1 MHSEVM
7 DKLLTLFIE
16 DPNNKTKKNELF
28 NIHEKEIDD
37 IINAQET
44 KGFDEAVNAS
54 YTKNFNKLNS
64 LMDKANNPISLIFK
78 YCQKIYDEFLS
89 NGILYNQEIYN
100 DVILDEIPPIDD
112 IYIVKY
118 NHDKLSNVI
127 SKTDYVNY
135 KYSNIEYYCNYIN
148 NLDGK
153 IKCYDIT
160 KITHT
165 AIFENHYTKIIKN
178 LDFLK
183 QIVEC
188 GGYFTSSF
196 LFYGTDAIN
205 VAHAVVQEQSY
216 SILKLL
222 NSKFVDALIFELKKD
237 FQIKNDILSTMS
249 PEDAYDFK
257 KYSRMLKIFQHH
269 LKSTSTTTLMSKELF
284 DSFNKEY
291 HKVYKTPISVLKKYT
306 ELRRIIKQ
314 SDNHK
319 PIQKL
324 DKSLDDLEKY
334 YIGIG
339 TWYYSHGYIVIYTL
353 THIVSVPHI
362 PYNKML
368 DNTYLIE
375 PFLFQ
380 KQHPNY
386 NKLLECYVNVKDH
399 LFIPMFSFAST
410 KQFNKIKKSLHYQ
423 NSYLLSISSTKPSN
437 YEDTLLLDEIKTNI
451 KKTRK
456 PKKKNKNKN
465 RVIELETATNNDA
478 IIDISN
484 EPESEGEDEPEL
496 DETELNRIAE
506 VIKND
511 IEKDIEKE
519 QNVLTTKQNHFEISF
534 NYYEYFQDKSY
545 IRYLIYD
552 CYINNEKFNNFMG
565 DYTHIRVKKDIHT
578 DLNGLEKSNH
588 FNIVFFNK
596 DFNEMSKQYHAYIYN
611 NSITSITRIESI
623 I

>member
-1 MHSEVM
+1 MQVITETRSYKKEVENLIDSM
-7 DKLLTLFIE
+7 DDSVLSTLLDDDEPRNL
-16 DPNNKTKKNELF
+16 NVKTKVKTLV
-28 NIHEKEIDD
+28 DD
-37 IINAQET
+37 C
-44 KGFDEAVNAS
+44 V
-54 YTKNFNKLNS
+54 
-64 LMDKANNPISLIFK
+64 KANNPISLIFK
-78 YCQKIYDEFLS
+78 YCQKKYNEYLVS
-89 NGILYNQEIYN
+89 NNVLYNQERYPDI
-100 DVILDEIPPIDD
+100 VLDEIHPIDE
-112 IYIVKY
+112 IYVVKY

-127 SKTDYVNY
+127 SKTDYINF

-148 NLDGK
+148 NLEGT
-153 IKCYDIT
+153 IKCYDVDYS

-165 AIFENHYTKIIKN
+165 TIFEEHYSKIMKST
-178 LDFLK
+178 DFLK

-257 KYSRMLKIFQHH
+257 KYSRLLKIYKLH
-269 LKSTSTTTLMSKELF
+269 LKPTSTSTLTPKELL

-291 HKVYKTPISVLKKYT
+291 HKVYKTPTSILKKYI

-339 TWYYSHGYIVIYTL
+339 MWYYSHGHIVLYTL

-362 PYNKML
+362 PYDKML
-368 DNTYLIE
+368 DNTYLID

-380 KQHPNY
+380 RQHPNY

-399 LFIPMFSFAST
+399 LFIPMFSFVST
-410 KQFNKIKKSLHYQ
+410 KQFNKIKKTLHHQ

-437 YEDTLLLDEIKTNI
+437 YEDTILLDEIKTNI

-465 RVIELETATNNDA
+465 RVIELETANDS

-511 IEKDIEKE
+511 IEKDAKKDQTI
-519 QNVLTTKQNHFEISF
+519 LTTKQNHFEISF

-552 CYINNEKFNNFMG
+552 CYINNEKFSNFMG

-588 FNIVFFNK
+588 FNIVFFNS

>member
-1 MHSEVM
+1 MKSEVITEMKSCKKEFENFIDGM
-7 DKLLTLFIE
+7 DNSVLSAFLDDDEPSDLNVK
-16 DPNNKTKKNELF
+16 NKVKT
-28 NIHEKEIDD
+28 IVDD
-37 IINAQET
+37 CVKT
-44 KGFDEAVNAS
+44 
-54 YTKNFNKLNS
+54 
-64 LMDKANNPISLIFK
+64 NNPILLIFK
-78 YCQKIYDEFLS
+78 YCQKKYNEYLVS
-89 NGILYNQEIYN
+89 NNVLYNQEQYSN
-100 DVILDEIPPIDD
+100 VILDELHPIDE

-127 SKTDYVNY
+127 SKTDYINF
-135 KYSNIEYYCNYIN
+135 KYSNIEYYCNYLN
-148 NLDGK
+148 NFNK
-153 IKCYDIT
+153 TMCYDIDYS

-165 AIFENHYTKIIKN
+165 TIFEEHYSKIMKSQ
-178 LDFLK
+178 DFLK
-183 QIVEC
+183 QIVDN
-188 GGYFTSSF
+188 GYFASSF

-216 SILKLL
+216 SIIKLL
-222 NSKFVDALIFELKKD
+222 NSKFIDALIFELTKD

-269 LKSTSTTTLMSKELF
+269 LNPTPTSTLKLTLKDLIEL
-284 DSFNKEY
+284 FNKEY
-291 HKVYKTPISVLKKYT
+291 NKIYKTPIPILKKYT
-306 ELRRIIKQ
+306 ELRRIIKKN
-314 SDNHK
+314 DNNK

-339 TWYYSHGYIVIYTL
+339 MWYYSHGYIVTYTL

-362 PYNKML
+362 PYDKML
-368 DNTYLIE
+368 DNTYLID

-386 NKLLECYVNVKDH
+386 EKLLECYVNVKDH
-399 LFIPMFSFAST
+399 LFIPMFSFVST
-410 KQFNKIKKSLHYQ
+410 KQFNKIKKSLHHQ
-423 NSYLLSISSTKPSN
+423 NSYLLSISQTKPSN
-437 YEDTLLLDEIKTNI
+437 YEDTILLDEIKTNI

-465 RVIELETATNNDA
+465 RVIELETANDT
-478 IIDISN
+478 IIDISH
-484 EPESEGEDEPEL
+484 EVESEGEDEPEL
-496 DETELNRIAE
+496 DDIELNKIAE
-506 VIKND
+506 IIKND
-511 IEKDIEKE
+511 IEKDNEKD
-519 QNVLTTKQNHFEISF
+519 QTILTTKRHHFEISF

-552 CYINNEKFNNFMG
+552 CYINNEKFYTFMG

-588 FNIVFFNK
+588 FNIVFFNS

-611 NSITSITRIESI
+611 NTITSITRIESI